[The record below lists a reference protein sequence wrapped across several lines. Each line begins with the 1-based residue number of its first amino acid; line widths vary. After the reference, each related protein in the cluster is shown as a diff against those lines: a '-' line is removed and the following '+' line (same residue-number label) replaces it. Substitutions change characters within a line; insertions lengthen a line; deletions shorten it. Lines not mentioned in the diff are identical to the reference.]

1 MNNKYININEN
12 YYIKTHRKNSKTNKN
27 LDLTKGSSH
36 KNSFTPRISNPTL
49 EINLTKSTERISTN
63 SIYNKNNNDINDKPK
78 IKSFYTKNRN
88 INNLNS
94 ICTFDKVVML
104 QKLLKE
110 LSSNKTRFK
119 ENINNFKDK
128 INKKCYAYF
137 KDKIYIKEIL
147 DYCSSNQLEEHTIY
161 NLNENIQQYM
171 DKNLYQLIYDFY
183 FLIRN
188 ENYIM
193 LEIIKLTYKKTQNQ
207 NLSEFIVHFL
217 YEDLINCSFIQEELI
232 LIIYLLLEN
241 VFYDSFPNDINLEKT
256 NNNLLYKSL
265 IKRNSILFWIFQS
278 LTKKIDIRNFLS
290 SIFSK
295 IFLKLENY
303 RNPLSPNLNI
313 VNKFLE
319 KRDKN
324 LLHSFIQFAGEED
337 KSLFKSNKKKKS
349 DLSDK
354 QKGFDTKGNS
364 FLKRANKIV
373 LGNSYIV
380 NEKNETE
387 NIVTLNDLLNPES
400 SYNKKEDDKIDINES
415 KNINNNLEEFNNNI
429 NIEEDKQKISQ
440 VEIEIDIFFE
450 KNSVTIK
457 YLNDKLLEIKNKP
470 NLEKTNSAMKDYITY
485 LIKKI
490 EYEKM
495 KKYNIDNNIDDI
507 DIDLYQKK
515 DHEIFSTSKIIEEL
529 ESRKKFANKESF
541 KQLMNKIIKNY
552 KIISQII
559 LNIINNIR
567 ENLVSS
573 PYIIKY
579 ISKLLIS
586 LLTRKYNRVQNNQ
599 LTNLNIYIFKLNFFI
614 GSIILP
620 IINNPEYN
628 GIITSEIISQLTK
641 DNLKII
647 SDIFNK
653 IISLDLFNKDE
664 DPYMTLFNQFII
676 EIMPQFFEMMEN
688 IDKNFILPF
697 WIKKI
702 MNDKSLTRNIN
713 YDYFNQNKNEN
724 IQYQSICFS
733 WKDFLYVLDLISKN
747 EIQFIKRLK
756 IDEHKNFFQNI
767 IRNRD
772 KFSPLI
778 QANEKNKQ
786 EEFFLLT
793 KINYRDEFSKK
804 MNSIIKD
811 DFNLKL
817 NNEKINKDIFIFF
830 KKCLLEI
837 LGYTKIIQK
846 DDFLSIV
853 LDKNEII
860 YGINL
865 FNQISNKNKIHDI
878 TIVNNL
884 EKDFD
889 FKNKIF
895 PKIIENI
902 KLETGYDFENNS
914 SQYILFCCSYLNTN
928 INYIPN
934 KYSRNNFNLL
944 FNELIRETEFNI
956 EYLKTDALIQYYT
969 KIKEIEKNNFVMS
982 KYFSQIQNLEKL
994 KCIQYFYNK
1003 LKLPNKLNI
1012 TKDSNDVIIKV
1023 EYNQKNL
1030 KIKKDENDIDI
1041 FDYLKNQAQPISY
1054 FIDDFP
1060 DFKNYQE
1067 DNENILDL
1075 EEKAEVPKAIYDY
1088 FSSIQKLIYKEKLIT
1103 KYDKNEIQRIIYD
1116 MQNYIFTLLYDKLF
1130 PSEPT
1135 KDDIFFYKKCSRLS
1149 FIKPENVIENKNLI
1163 NENLIKNAIE
1173 SINDIDDELTPV
1185 DKIKKLGTAIDII
1198 ENLIAFSS
1206 GKDALGVDDTNE
1218 PLIYIIIKAKP
1229 KNICSN
1235 YQYCELYLDSNL
1247 ALAQYGL
1254 ILSRIGIAIE
1264 RIKNLKHSDLINV
1277 SKEEFGKDEIRENI

>member
-36 KNSFTPRISNPTL
+36 KNSFTPRISTPTL

-63 SIYNKNNNDINDKPK
+63 SIVNENYNDINDKPK
-78 IKSFYTKNRN
+78 IKSFYTKSRN
-88 INNLNS
+88 MNNLNS
-94 ICTFDKVVML
+94 IYTFDKVIML

-110 LSSNKTRFK
+110 LSSNKLRFK
-119 ENINNFKDK
+119 ENINNFTDK

-147 DYCSSNQLEEHTIY
+147 DYCSSNQLEEHITY

-171 DKNLYQLIYDFY
+171 DKDLYKLIYDFY

-193 LEIIKLTYKKTQNQ
+193 LEIIKLTNKKTNNQ

-256 NNNLLYKSL
+256 NNNLLYTSL

-290 SIFSK
+290 SIFNK

-337 KSLFKSNKKKKS
+337 KSLFNSNKKKKS
-349 DLSDK
+349 DLFDK

-400 SYNKKEDDKIDINES
+400 SYNKKKDDEININES
-415 KNINNNLEEFNNNI
+415 KNINDNQEEYNINI
-429 NIEEDKQKISQ
+429 NIEEDKPKISQ
-440 VEIEIDIFFE
+440 VEIRIDPFFE

-457 YLNDKLLEIKNKP
+457 YLNDKLLEIKNKS
-470 NLEKTNSAMKDYITY
+470 NLEKTNTAMKDYITY

-495 KKYNIDNNIDDI
+495 KKYNVDNNVDDI

-552 KIISQII
+552 KITSQII

-567 ENLVSS
+567 DNLVSS

-586 LLTRKYNRVQNNQ
+586 LLSRKYNRVLNNQ
-599 LTNLNIYIFKLNFFI
+599 LTDLNIYIFKLNFFI

-647 SDIFNK
+647 SDIFKK

-702 MNDKSLTRNIN
+702 MNDTSLTRNIN
-713 YDYFNQNKNEN
+713 YDYFNQNKKEN
-724 IQYQSICFS
+724 IQFQSICFS
-733 WKDFLYVLDLISKN
+733 WKDFLYILDLISTN

-756 IDEHKNFFQNI
+756 IDEHKNLFQNI
-767 IRNRD
+767 IRNKN
-772 KFSPLI
+772 KFSLLI
-778 QANEKNKQ
+778 QTNEKNKQ
-786 EEFFLLT
+786 EEYFLL
-793 KINYRDEFSKK
+793 S
-804 MNSIIKD
+804 SII
-811 DFNLKL
+811 
-817 NNEKINKDIFIFF
+817 
-830 KKCLLEI
+830 
-837 LGYTKIIQK
+837 
-846 DDFLSIV
+846 
-853 LDKNEII
+853 
-860 YGINL
+860 
-865 FNQISNKNKIHDI
+865 
-878 TIVNNL
+878 
-884 EKDFD
+884 
-889 FKNKIF
+889 
-895 PKIIENI
+895 
-902 KLETGYDFENNS
+902 
-914 SQYILFCCSYLNTN
+914 
-928 INYIPN
+928 
-934 KYSRNNFNLL
+934 
-944 FNELIRETEFNI
+944 
-956 EYLKTDALIQYYT
+956 
-969 KIKEIEKNNFVMS
+969 
-982 KYFSQIQNLEKL
+982 
-994 KCIQYFYNK
+994 
-1003 LKLPNKLNI
+1003 
-1012 TKDSNDVIIKV
+1012 
-1023 EYNQKNL
+1023 
-1030 KIKKDENDIDI
+1030 
-1041 FDYLKNQAQPISY
+1041 
-1054 FIDDFP
+1054 
-1060 DFKNYQE
+1060 
-1067 DNENILDL
+1067 
-1075 EEKAEVPKAIYDY
+1075 
-1088 FSSIQKLIYKEKLIT
+1088 
-1103 KYDKNEIQRIIYD
+1103 
-1116 MQNYIFTLLYDKLF
+1116 
-1130 PSEPT
+1130 
-1135 KDDIFFYKKCSRLS
+1135 
-1149 FIKPENVIENKNLI
+1149 
-1163 NENLIKNAIE
+1163 
-1173 SINDIDDELTPV
+1173 
-1185 DKIKKLGTAIDII
+1185 
-1198 ENLIAFSS
+1198 
-1206 GKDALGVDDTNE
+1206 
-1218 PLIYIIIKAKP
+1218 
-1229 KNICSN
+1229 
-1235 YQYCELYLDSNL
+1235 
-1247 ALAQYGL
+1247 
-1254 ILSRIGIAIE
+1254 
-1264 RIKNLKHSDLINV
+1264 
-1277 SKEEFGKDEIRENI
+1277 